1 MRINHLSLTQFRNFA
16 QLDLAFPSGTIVLVG
31 NNAQG
36 KTSLLEA
43 IYYLAGAS
51 SPHTSTAR
59 QLINFNTLE
68 TERPFARLE
77 AEVESHGQKQHIE
90 IRVMLERVGP
100 DRRLRVRKEILIN
113 QQKRRVRDLS
123 GVFNAVLFLPQDMDI
138 IEGSPGQ
145 RRRYLDAALS
155 QGDNTYANALSEY
168 GKVLTRRNALLRQ
181 LNERGGDPSQLHFW
195 DEKLG
200 RQAYVLMRGRAE
212 SLHSIEQIANALH
225 LQLTREAEQLRLQY
239 IPSFMTWNHEY
250 SDLARKGNTS
260 ILEHF
265 PEEASFMDTFLE
277 ALHQRRR
284 EELAR
289 KTSVLGPH
297 RDDFGF
303 FSNGIDLT
311 PFGSRGQNRTAML
324 SMKLAEVEWLHGQTG
339 EYPVLLLDEVLAELD
354 VHRRQDLLERI
365 NDAKQVLLT
374 SADLDMFDDVFRE
387 KAAVWSLV
395 QGHVHPA

>member
-1 MRINHLSLTQFRNFA
+1 MRINHLSLTQFRNFS
-16 QLDLAFPSGTIVLVG
+16 QLDLDFPAGTIVLVG

-51 SPHTSTAR
+51 SPHTTTAR
-59 QLINFNTLE
+59 QLINFDALE

-77 AEVESHGQKQHIE
+77 AEFESHEQNQRVE
-90 IRVMLERVGP
+90 IRIILESIGSEG
-100 DRRLRVRKEILIN
+100 RRRVRKEILIN
-113 QQKRRVRDLS
+113 QQKRRVSDLS
-123 GVFNAVLFLPQDMDI
+123 RVFNAVLFLPQDMDI
-138 IEGSPGQ
+138 IEGSPGL

-155 QGDNTYANALSEY
+155 QGDNTYAAALSEY

-181 LNERGGDPSQLHFW
+181 LNERGGDPAQLQFW

-200 RQAYVLMRGRAE
+200 RLAFILMHGRAE
-212 SLHSIEQIANALH
+212 SLYAIEQLAAAIH
-225 LQLTREAEQLRLQY
+225 RQLTREAEHLRLQY
-239 IPSFMTWNHEY
+239 LPSFTPWNHPRGDTAPE
-250 SDLARKGNTS
+250 GNAA
-260 ILEHF
+260 LLKHF
-265 PEEASFMDTFLE
+265 PDEASFTGSFLE
-277 ALHQRRR
+277 ALQQRRR

-311 PFGSRGQNRTAML
+311 PYGSRGQNRTAML
-324 SMKLAEVEWLHGQTG
+324 SMKLAEVEWLHRQTG

-387 KAAVWSLV
+387 KAAVWSV
-395 QGHVHPA
+395 ARGHVHPA